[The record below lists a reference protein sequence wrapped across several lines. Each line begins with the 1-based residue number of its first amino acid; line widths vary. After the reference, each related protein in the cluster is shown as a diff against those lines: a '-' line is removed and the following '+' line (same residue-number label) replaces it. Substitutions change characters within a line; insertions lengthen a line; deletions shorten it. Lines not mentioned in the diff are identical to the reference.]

1 MVSLCSLGYPKTNHV
16 DWDGLELTEIYCL
29 YLPIKSK
36 HRSPSLINVSLC
48 VRRDP
53 TLMDCGWTNR
63 YAFHIMAM
71 MKSEMNAVIIAL
83 DFGYRLY
90 LIKQIACST
99 PIDLYTS
106 PHVHM

>member
-1 MVSLCSLGYPKTNHV
+1 
-16 DWDGLELTEIYCL
+16 
-29 YLPIKSK
+29 
-36 HRSPSLINVSLC
+36 
-48 VRRDP
+48 
-53 TLMDCGWTNR
+53 MDCGWTNR